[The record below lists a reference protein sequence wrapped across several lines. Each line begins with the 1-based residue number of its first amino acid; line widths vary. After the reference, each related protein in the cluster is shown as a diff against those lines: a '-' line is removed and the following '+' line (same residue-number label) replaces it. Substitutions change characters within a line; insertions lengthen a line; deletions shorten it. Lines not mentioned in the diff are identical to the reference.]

1 MKTVPKNNDNILK
14 YLRNHHQQQIDKLLM
29 KNQLEIDIVE
39 EIRSFVKQK
48 CNLDKNYAES
58 LLKLSTN
65 FQNKKL
71 ANIPNILRIEQKMWP
86 WEAFKKILSVTRNG
100 RNLLHI
106 IFLKVIQR

>member
-71 ANIPNILRIEQKMWP
+71 ANIPNILRINRSETETIASP
-86 WEAFKKILSVTRNG
+86 VNTRRISLTGDLNG
-100 RNLLHI
+100 
-106 IFLKVIQR
+106 KTC